1 MRPTVRSEETSTTE
15 TVALSDSLQMGVM
28 TERKRTEVT
37 VPQSEVTL
45 TIRTDSLAHLPEG
58 AVYRAHEGQASVE
71 VSHLSATATEP
82 ERIVVYATCDSLLLM
97 CEEYERTVWQLN
109 ERIHRMQENIQK
121 RAEQQIA
128 QNEARIKTLT
138 RGFVTGLL
146 VGMVAICVL
155 LIIGIIKR
163 H

>member
-1 MRPTVRSEETSTTE
+1 M
-15 TVALSDSLQMGVM
+15 
-28 TERKRTEVT
+28 T

-45 TIRTDSLAHLPEG
+45 TIRTDSLALLPDG
-58 AVYRAHEGQASVE
+58 AVYRAHDGQASVE

-109 ERIHRMQENIQK
+109 ERIHQLQENIRK
-121 RAEQQIA
+121 RLEQQIA
-128 QNEARIKTLT
+128 QDEARLKV
-138 RGFVTGLL
+138 RAKGFLQGLL
-146 VGMVAICVL
+146 AGVVAICVL
-155 LIIGIIKR
+155 IIIGIIKR